1 MYSDG
6 LLVSL
11 ESRPWKCQ
19 TGRRLCNMGNRQ
31 TFLVHIVENQN
42 ATWQGDVT
50 WLDEEK
56 TDSFRSLLELIKL
69 MDLAVGAC
77 GEEG

>member
-1 MYSDG
+1 
-6 LLVSL
+6 
-11 ESRPWKCQ
+11 
-19 TGRRLCNMGNRQ
+19 MGNRQ

-56 TDSFRSLLELIKL
+56 KESFRSLLELIKL
-69 MDLAVGAC
+69 MDMAVGSC
-77 GEEG
+77 GECGHGACLIKGK

>member
-1 MYSDG
+1 
-6 LLVSL
+6 
-11 ESRPWKCQ
+11 
-19 TGRRLCNMGNRQ
+19 MGNRQ

-56 TDSFRSLLELIKL
+56 KESFRSLLELIKL
-69 MDLAVGAC
+69 MDMAVGAC
-77 GEEG
+77 EIGRAHV